1 MDPSSYGML
10 VVVVG
15 VGVEV
20 VKRLLGDTTDRYGL
34 KRVRLEVGVLV
45 ARVVVDCG
53 GCSVVVDVVVG
64 VVLEA
69 NAG

>member
-20 VKRLLGDTTDRYGL
+20 VVLNRLFGDTTDRYGL

-45 ARVVVDCG
+45 ARVLVVG
-53 GCSVVVDVVVG
+53 GCSVVDVVA
-64 VVLEA
+64 VVLDA